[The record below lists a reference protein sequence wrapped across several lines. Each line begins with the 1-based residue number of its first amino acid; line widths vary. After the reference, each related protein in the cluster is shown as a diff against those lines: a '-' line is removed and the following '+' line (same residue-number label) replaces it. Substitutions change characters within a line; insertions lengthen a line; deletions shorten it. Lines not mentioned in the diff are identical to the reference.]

1 MLQGKYLAMIG
12 LGNDASPG
20 FDRGIHLRWSFDPA
34 LSFPRFGFDV
44 YRRSA
49 QQASCPQ
56 TCIDLLKISFAK
68 GAKSFT
74 FGAMTFSSTAALA
87 VKAGTTGATAIVPA
101 AAATYTLKFSQKI
114 WEFSASEFHA
124 SGKVTLQAYDGT
136 VLVCQVTRA
145 ATAGAGS
152 VVIRADR
159 IDKIVI
165 KCSPAA
171 RIEVYRACWRAV
183 NDCAGGD
190 DWVKLAS
197 LNLPRDWTEAKGR
210 IPATAQPAYS
220 ASYPRLD
227 RIIKMVTSGAT
238 GEHEIA
244 QTNAAA
250 GESPASFRF
259 YPVKL
264 LLFTAADPNVARMLG
279 VYFLDPPASASVGV
293 EYDYKVVGNWRAATS
308 AEHAWICFRLSRG
321 TPAAV
326 ARPTGLRVTQRSLP
340 GGIGGAPTS
349 QVGAGLKWTVTRTVR
364 GLKPGAP
371 IMYHVTR
378 EDRKTDGTWTPAATL
393 TSRAPVMV
401 TAWKDPDTGTTTG
414 LPAEY
419 FYTDGPIAPGDYRY
433 RILAVDIWG
442 RKSTPTAA
450 VGVTLVDDMPPP
462 PPASVAATPGFQD
475 GPTGSVTVKWSWTE
489 AHQAQAGDAAEFRV
503 HYQNSGI
510 DPLAS
515 VITKV
520 TDAGDTSELE
530 TSLATGSYAD
540 YVGGYL
546 INNGRRFKV
555 TAISGASSPVKITV
569 ENVEETSGSTT
580 TTVTPLAAGASTGA
594 RSFLVFLPEPWTA
607 RGKFLL
613 HKDWSDAAKWQSAYA
628 SVSVAGVAEYS
639 KTLSAID
646 FGTSASAPTGRVMLG
661 VCTVDAKGNVGIMSP
676 PVIVSARHVAEV
688 DAPPAPAGDTYA
700 SRADFYGNSYCTL
713 SLSGSDYDSTR
724 TCHVYRA
731 LDAALEAAAADAG
744 ATVSDTDYADDGYV
758 RDTLAANYESAFGK
772 VGEMQ
777 DDGSGA
783 SASYTDT
790 VKGTGRNRYVYRL
803 KAVDAAGN
811 TSDFSAAILVKLHD
825 VAPPKA
831 PVVTKVRG
839 GENQISVT
847 WAPNADEG
855 LTGYALY
862 RSADESKAGDWRL
875 MDPVV
880 ETDTATLEHSDTD
893 VTPRTPYWYGVVAK
907 RQNEEGD
914 VLTSAMSRL
923 ASAQAYDL
931 AIPDP
936 PEFDEGASDWVY
948 VDDDGTVYEWE
959 ADVSAAPNP
968 TAAIRLVWSGASANA
983 AEACIQSRTQNEYRW
998 QELMDWSEGDAYAGE
1013 SRQYLV
1019 TGVFEESTYLFRIK
1033 SRSRAGLVSTNVSEI
1048 TIDAAGT

>member
-56 TCIDLLKISFAK
+56 TCIDFLKISFAK
-68 GAKSFT
+68 RAKSFT
-74 FGAMTFSSTAALA
+74 FGTMTFSSTAALA
-87 VKAGTTGATAIVPA
+87 VKAGTTGATAIVPV
-101 AAATYTLKFSQKI
+101 AAATYTLKFSRKI
-114 WEFSASEFHA
+114 WEFAASEFHA
-124 SGKVTLQAYDGT
+124 SGKLTLQAYDGS
-136 VLVCQVTRA
+136 VLVSQVTRA

-152 VVIRADR
+152 VVVRADR

-171 RIEVYRACWRAV
+171 RIEVYQACWRAV
-183 NDCAGGD
+183 DDCAGGE

-197 LNLPRDWTEAKGR
+197 LNLPRDWTEAKRR
-210 IPATAQPAYS
+210 IPATAQPAHS

-227 RIIKMVTSGAT
+227 KIIKMVTSGAT
-238 GEHEIA
+238 GEQVIA

-250 GESPASFRF
+250 GESPATFRF

-321 TPAAV
+321 TPPAV
-326 ARPTGLRVTQRSLP
+326 ARPTGLSARQRDLP
-340 GGIGGAPTS
+340 GGIGGVLTS
-349 QVGAGLKWTVTRTVR
+349 QVGAGLKWTVTRTAR

-378 EDRKTDGTWTPAATL
+378 EDRNPDGTWTPAAML
-393 TSRAPVMV
+393 TSRSPVMV
-401 TAWKDPDTGTTTG
+401 TAWKDPDTGATTG
-414 LPAEY
+414 LPAGY
-419 FYTDGPIAPGDYRY
+419 FYTDGPVAPGDYRY

-450 VGVTLVDDMPPP
+450 VSVALVDDTPPP
-462 PPASVAATPGFQD
+462 PPASVTATPSFQD
-475 GPTGSVTVKWSWTE
+475 GPTGSVTVKWFWTA

-503 HYQNSGI
+503 HSQNSGI

-520 TDAGDTSELE
+520 TDAGDTSVLE

-540 YVGGYL
+540 YIGGYL
-546 INNGRRFKV
+546 VNNGRRFKA
-555 TAISGASSPVKITV
+555 TAISGASPPVTITV

-580 TTVTPLAAGASTGA
+580 STVTPLAAGAATGA

-613 HKDWSDAAKWQSAYA
+613 HRDWSDAANWQSAYA
-628 SVSVAGVAEYS
+628 SMSVAGVAEYS

-646 FGTSASAPTGRVMLG
+646 FGTSASAPTGRAMLG
-661 VCTVDAKGNVGIMSP
+661 VCTVDANGNVSPMSP
-676 PVIVSARHVAEV
+676 PVIVAARHVAEV
-688 DAPPAPAGDTYA
+688 DAPSAPAGDAYA
-700 SRADFYGNSYCTL
+700 SRADFYGNSYFTL
-713 SLSGSDYDSTR
+713 SLSGADYDSAKTY
-724 TCHVYRA
+724 HVYRA
-731 LDAALEAAAADAG
+731 LDAALKAAAADAG
-744 ATVSDTDYADDGYV
+744 LTVSDADYADDAYV
-758 RDTLAANYESAFGK
+758 HDTLAADYESAFGK

-783 SASYTDT
+783 SAAYTDT
-790 VKGTGRNRYVYRL
+790 VKGTGRNRYLYRL
-803 KAVDAAGN
+803 KALDAAGN
-811 TSDFSAAILVKLHD
+811 ASAFSAAILVKLRD

-831 PVVTKVRG
+831 PVVTKVLG
-839 GENQISVT
+839 GEKQVTVQWAANQDV
-847 WAPNADEG
+847 G

-862 RSADESKAGDWRL
+862 RTDDPAKAGDYRS
-875 MDPVV
+875 MDLVT
-880 ETDTATLEHSDTD
+880 EADTATLEYADTGL
-893 VTPRTPYWYGVVAK
+893 TGRKAYYYGVVSL
-907 RQNEEGD
+907 RRNDEGAI
-914 VLTSAMSRL
+914 LQSRMSRI
-923 ASAQAYDL
+923 AAGQAYDL
-931 AIPDP
+931 TP
-936 PEFDEGASDWVY
+936 PEPPEWTALERSA
-948 VDDDGTVYEWE
+948 DGTAVTLRWTGAERLECFLKRRESDSSLYVPVTDWIDVGVYDESEGVWTYE
-959 ADVSAAPNP
+959 YTDETEVDAEIDYVYLIRVRSAAGN
-968 TAAIRLVWSGASANA
+968 
-983 AEACIQSRTQNEYRW
+983 
-998 QELMDWSEGDAYAGE
+998 
-1013 SRQYLV
+1013 
-1019 TGVFEESTYLFRIK
+1019 
-1033 SRSRAGLVSTNVSEI
+1033 VSTSAASSEV
-1048 TIDAAGT
+1048 